1 MPVRMEVSDLTVD
14 NDSQSPIVILRA
26 DDGVTTLPISVGLM
40 EASAIAA
47 AHGAVDLPRP
57 LTHNLFSTVISA
69 MGGTVESAEVTAFQQ
84 DVFYAVL
91 HIRIGDEL
99 LRIDSRPSDAI
110 AMALQANA
118 DIFVR
123 EEVLALTAIVDTESD
138 RWRRYIEGLDP
149 EDFGD
154 YRM

>member
-1 MPVRMEVSDLTVD
+1 MEVSDLTVD
-14 NDSQSPIVILRA
+14 NDSQSPMVILRA
-26 DDGVTTLPISVGLM
+26 EDGVTTLPIGVGLM

-47 AHGAVDLPRP
+47 AHGEVDVPRP
-57 LTHNLFSTVISA
+57 LTHNLFSNVISA
-69 MGGTVESAEVTAFQQ
+69 MGGTVESAEVTAFQE

-91 HIRIGDEL
+91 HIRVGEDL
-99 LRIDSRPSDAI
+99 LHIDSRPSDAI

-118 DIFVR
+118 AIYVR
-123 EEVLALTAIVDTESD
+123 EEVLATTAVVDTESE
-138 RWRRYIEGLDP
+138 RWRRYLESLDP